1 MEQPIL
7 LSIMD
12 KETEKK
18 IQKVVIS
25 ILKEHRALKV
35 RFGDDVVQQQG
46 EIDLFPE
53 ICNTKQINQM
63 KYRQVEKALKY
74 SLDGDERNIIEM
86 KYLSDQKLR
95 DDYIYNEL
103 LIKKDSYY
111 EKKKNALR
119 LIATALGVIWAS

>member
-74 SLDGDERNIIEM
+74 SLDEDERNIIEM

-95 DDYIYNEL
+95 DDYIYHEL

-119 LIATALGVIWAS
+119 LIATALGLI

>member
-1 MEQPIL
+1 MEQPLL

-35 RFGDDVVQQQG
+35 RFGDEVEQQQG
-46 EIDLFPE
+46 EINLFPE

-74 SLDGDERNIIEM
+74 SLDEDERNIIEM
-86 KYLSDQKLR
+86 KYLNDQKLR

-119 LIATALGVIWAS
+119 LIATALGVM

>member
-1 MEQPIL
+1 MEQPLL

-35 RFGDDVVQQQG
+35 RFGDEIEQQQG
-46 EIDLFPE
+46 EINLFPE

-74 SLDGDERNIIEM
+74 SLDEDERNIIEM
-86 KYLSDQKLR
+86 KYLNDQKLR

-103 LIKKDSYY
+103 FIKKDSYY
-111 EKKKNALR
+111 DKKKNALR
-119 LIATALGVIWAS
+119 LIATALGVI

>member
-1 MEQPIL
+1 MEQPLL

-35 RFGDDVVQQQG
+35 RFGDEVEQRQG
-46 EIDLFPE
+46 EINLFPE

-74 SLDGDERNIIEM
+74 SLDEDERNIIEM
-86 KYLSDQKLR
+86 KYLNDQKLR

-119 LIATALGVIWAS
+119 LIATALGVM

>member
-1 MEQPIL
+1 
-7 LSIMD
+7 MD

-35 RFGDDVVQQQG
+35 RFGDEIEQQQG
-46 EIDLFPE
+46 EINLFPE

-74 SLDGDERNIIEM
+74 SLDEDERNIIEM
-86 KYLSDQKLR
+86 KYLNDQKLR

-103 LIKKDSYY
+103 FIKKDSYY

-119 LIATALGVIWAS
+119 LIATALGVI

>member
-1 MEQPIL
+1 MEQPLL

-35 RFGDDVVQQQG
+35 RFGDEIEQPQG
-46 EIDLFPE
+46 EINLFPE

-74 SLDGDERNIIEM
+74 SLDEDERNIIEM
-86 KYLSDQKLR
+86 KYLNDQKLR

-103 LIKKDSYY
+103 FIKKDSYY

-119 LIATALGVIWAS
+119 LIATALGVI

>member
-1 MEQPIL
+1 MEQPLL

-35 RFGDDVVQQQG
+35 RFGDEVEQQQG
-46 EIDLFPE
+46 EINLFPE
-53 ICNTKQINQM
+53 ICNTKQINEM

-74 SLDGDERNIIEM
+74 SLDEDERNIIEM
-86 KYLSDQKLR
+86 KYLNDQKLR

-103 LIKKDSYY
+103 FIKKDSYY

-119 LIATALGVIWAS
+119 LIATALGVM

>member
-74 SLDGDERNIIEM
+74 SLDEDERNIIEM
-86 KYLSDQKLR
+86 NYLSDQKLR

-119 LIATALGVIWAS
+119 LIATALGVI

>member
-46 EIDLFPE
+46 KL
-53 ICNTKQINQM
+53 ICF
-63 KYRQVEKALKY
+63 LKFV
-74 SLDGDERNIIEM
+74 I
-86 KYLSDQKLR
+86 LSR
-95 DDYIYNEL
+95 
-103 LIKKDSYY
+103 LIK
-111 EKKKNALR
+111 
-119 LIATALGVIWAS
+119 

>member
-35 RFGDDVVQQQG
+35 RFGDDVVQQ
-46 EIDLFPE
+46 
-53 ICNTKQINQM
+53 
-63 KYRQVEKALKY
+63 
-74 SLDGDERNIIEM
+74 
-86 KYLSDQKLR
+86 
-95 DDYIYNEL
+95 
-103 LIKKDSYY
+103 
-111 EKKKNALR
+111 
-119 LIATALGVIWAS
+119 

>member
-1 MEQPIL
+1 MEQPLL

-35 RFGDDVVQQQG
+35 RFGDEIEQQQG
-46 EIDLFPE
+46 EINLFPE

-74 SLDGDERNIIEM
+74 SLDEDERNIIEM
-86 KYLSDQKLR
+86 KYLNDQKLR

-103 LIKKDSYY
+103 FIKKDSYY

-119 LIATALGVIWAS
+119 LIATALGVI

>member
-35 RFGDDVVQQQG
+35 RFGDEIGQQQG
-46 EIDLFPE
+46 GINLFPE

-74 SLDGDERNIIEM
+74 SLDEDERNIIEM

-95 DDYIYNEL
+95 DNYIYNEL

-119 LIATALGVIWAS
+119 LIATALGVI

>member
-74 SLDGDERNIIEM
+74 SLDEDERNIIEM

-119 LIATALGVIWAS
+119 LIATALGVI

>member
-1 MEQPIL
+1 MEQPLL

-35 RFGDDVVQQQG
+35 RFGDEVEQQQG
-46 EIDLFPE
+46 EINLFPE

-74 SLDGDERNIIEM
+74 SLDEDERNIIEM
-86 KYLSDQKLR
+86 KYLNDQKLR

-103 LIKKDSYY
+103 FIKKDSYY

-119 LIATALGVIWAS
+119 LIATALGVM

>member
-119 LIATALGVIWAS
+119 LIATALGVI

>member
-74 SLDGDERNIIEM
+74 SLDEDERNIIEM

-95 DDYIYNEL
+95 DDYIYHEL

-119 LIATALGVIWAS
+119 LIATALGVI

>member
-1 MEQPIL
+1 
-7 LSIMD
+7 MD

-74 SLDGDERNIIEM
+74 SLDEDERNIIEM

-95 DDYIYNEL
+95 DDYIYHEL

-119 LIATALGVIWAS
+119 LIATALGVI

>member
-35 RFGDDVVQQQG
+35 RFGDDVVQKQG

-74 SLDGDERNIIEM
+74 SLDEDERNIIEM

-95 DDYIYNEL
+95 DDYIYHEL

-119 LIATALGVIWAS
+119 LIATALGVI